1 LEKTQKY
8 NVIHTVPTIH
18 NEKDSVTNCLLTTT
32 KDKDFE
38 SLREEEKERGRVAAA
53 VSLAHSCH
61 QLIISLGRERESSLT
76 SEELGTQYLF
86 EFAHFFSILNTILTM
101 LFISVHSALSIDNTS
116 QIK

>member
-86 EFAHFFSILNTILTM
+86 ESLLTFF
-101 LFISVHSALSIDNTS
+101 
-116 QIK
+116 QY